1 MNYRQEIQRNRE
13 YWNAVLGETICA
25 KMFAESFPDEK
36 EDSDICP
43 EEPEILR
50 ERCEQLLQEETGW
63 EGYPSEGVF
72 GNFFCFFGRLAVE
85 YAGKIK
91 GISEDNLKRAVLENY
106 YRSVVWIPMRVL
118 IREIR
123 FCKEKGMLRGADA
136 KEEYQDYQE
145 RFLKNR
151 RYIRKLCEQYPE
163 MRRLLLHRI
172 VTVTGQI
179 RHILLRMA
187 VDFED
192 INIRIFP
199 GTVFREAIK
208 IECGLSDAHNGGQT
222 VAKVLLDNGK
232 ILFYKPRNLEKDNYF
247 MDMYRRFCEQAGLSF
262 QGIRI
267 LARGNYGW
275 ESCAVQRPCGNDA
288 EVSRYFKR
296 MGVLL
301 FLCRLLDMSD
311 MHEENIV
318 AMGEYPIPVD
328 LETLPGCPDYSD
340 WKNAEQMIWEELKHS
355 VLSTGILPVAAWGN
369 NGKGVILNALH
380 REEAI
385 KTPFKI
391 PVICEPES
399 SEIHIDYRHGEKKLS
414 GSLPVCEGHMADPA
428 LRAAEIT
435 EGFRQAYEYFL
446 EKRERLAEDF
456 APMFSG
462 KSRCMIRHTQQYQM
476 YLRTSFYP
484 EFLEC
489 GMRRRLFLHILDKDQ
504 SNEELAEQEREA
516 LYRMDIPVF
525 YQRAAY
531 ESWKKKRSK
540 YCADDLER
548 QVSLIALSLGTLE
561 KRKFVR
567 PKKAPTD
574 INDQNIS
581 WRERVERQVR
591 RIADKV
597 CGMAYVTEG
606 GDIGFWEPCV
616 EENGNFRI
624 APAGISLYEGL
635 GGIAVFLA
643 EVIRRYPEDRYR
655 RIFGMTAEKLLNYT
669 EEMSA
674 KTGEKKFGCG
684 GALTGEGSVI
694 FTYLLLKEITG
705 EERFLAAAER
715 HAELAEKSIEA
726 ESCMDYL
733 SGLSG
738 IIAILTKL
746 YGLTKKKQYLEIAVR
761 VGEKVWECCESAGP
775 GAGWPGMEKAPPLA
789 GMAHGNSGLILAFAC
804 LLETTQDLRY
814 RERIGELLLY
824 EDSLYENGNWKDLR
838 HPEGLRLCNNAW
850 CHGAA
855 GILLSRSRLRQCGC
869 QEFSEITERDL
880 ERCRRIFLEDM
891 EPEELCLCH
900 GLSGNYLAL
909 GQYLRTVTDPELER
923 EQTALGRRIVERL
936 EKEELSAR
944 ERYNPSL
951 MAGITG
957 IGYALCGDS
966 PGRNLLG

>member
-13 YWNAVLGETICA
+13 YWDAVLGERICA
-25 KMFAESFPDEK
+25 KILAEGFPDER
-36 EDSDICP
+36 EDSDICQ
-43 EEPEILR
+43 EEPEALR
-50 ERCEQLLQEETGW
+50 ARCEQLMQEETGW
-63 EGYPSEGVF
+63 GRYPSEGIF
-72 GNFFCFFGRLAVE
+72 GNFYCFFGRLAVE

-91 GISEDNLKRAVLENY
+91 GISEDNLKSAILENY

-118 IREIR
+118 IREIH
-123 FCKEKGMLRGADA
+123 FCKEKEMLRGADA
-136 KEEYQDYQE
+136 KEEYRDYQE
-145 RFLKNR
+145 RFLNNR
-151 RYIRKLCEQYPE
+151 LYIRKLCEQYPE

-179 RHILLRMA
+179 RNILLRMTA
-187 VDFED
+187 DFDD
-192 INIRIFP
+192 INARIFP
-199 GTVFREAIK
+199 GTAFREAIK
-208 IECGLSDAHNGGQT
+208 IECGLSDAHDGGQT

-232 ILFYKPRNLEKDNYF
+232 ILFYKPRNVEKDIYF
-247 MDMYRRFCEQAGLSF
+247 MDMYGKFCGRAGLSF

-267 LARGNYGW
+267 LARGDYGW
-275 ESCAVQRPCGNDA
+275 ESCAVQRPCGNEA

-340 WKNAEQMIWEELKHS
+340 WKDAEQMIREELKRS

-380 REEAI
+380 RGETI
-385 KTPFKI
+385 KAPFKV

-399 SEIHIDYRHGEKKLS
+399 SEIHIAYRYGEKELS
-414 GSLPVCEGHMADPA
+414 GSLPVCKGHMADPTFCV
-428 LRAAEIT
+428 AEIT

-446 EKRERLAEDF
+446 EEREQIAEDF
-456 APMFSG
+456 APVFSG

-504 SNEELAEQEREA
+504 SDEELAKQEREA

-531 ESWKKKRSK
+531 ESWKKKRSE
-540 YCADDLER
+540 YCADDLEK
-548 QVSLIALSLGTLE
+548 QVSLIELSLGTLE

-567 PKKAPTD
+567 PKKESPD
-574 INDQNIS
+574 ITDQNIF
-581 WRERVERQVR
+581 WKERVERQVR

-597 CGMAYVTEG
+597 CGMAHVTEG

-643 EVIRRYPEDRYR
+643 EVIREYPENRYHY
-655 RIFGMTAEKLLNYT
+655 IFELTVKKLIHYT
-669 EEMSA
+669 EEA
-674 KTGEKKFGCG
+674 GEKTPEKKTVSG
-684 GALTGEGSVI
+684 GALLGEGSVI
-694 FTYLLLKEITG
+694 FTYILLHETTG
-705 EERFLAAAER
+705 EKRFLAEAER
-715 HAELAEKSIEA
+715 HAELTEMYLEA
-726 ESCMDYL
+726 ECCMDYL

-738 IIAILTKL
+738 IIAVWTKL
-746 YGLTKKKQYLEIAVR
+746 YRSTKKRRYLETAVR
-761 VGEKVWECCESAGP
+761 AGEKVWECCERTGS
-775 GAGWPGMEKAPPLA
+775 GAGWRGTGKVPLA
-789 GMAHGNSGLILAFAC
+789 GMAHGNSGLLLAFAC
-804 LLETTQDLRY
+804 LLEITQDSRY
-814 RERIGELLLY
+814 RERIGELLVY

-838 HPEGLRLCNNAW
+838 HPGGLRLCNNAW

-855 GILLSRSRLRQCGC
+855 GILLSRSRLKQCGC
-869 QEFSEITERDL
+869 PEFSDATERDL

-891 EPEELCLCH
+891 EAEELCLCH
-900 GLSGNYLAL
+900 GLSGNYLVL

-923 EQTALGRRIVERL
+923 EQIALGRRIVERL

-951 MAGITG
+951 MTGITG
-957 IGYALCGDS
+957 IGYALCDGS
-966 PGRNLLG
+966 PRVNLLG